1 MVKITNHEIKESFK
15 KVEPNLTV
23 KNVVFVNGR

>member
-15 KVEPNLTV
+15 RVESNLTV